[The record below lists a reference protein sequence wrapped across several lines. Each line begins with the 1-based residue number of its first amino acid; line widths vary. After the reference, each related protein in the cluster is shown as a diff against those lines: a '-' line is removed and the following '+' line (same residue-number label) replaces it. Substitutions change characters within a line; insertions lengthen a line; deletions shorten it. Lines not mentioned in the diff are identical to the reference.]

1 MNTQI
6 YNPLKAR
13 LTNIANYAKVTFKN
27 DKPAQRQAINEEFH
41 FVVLELD
48 TLLLKEKIS
57 EKKQI
62 QLLKWLENYACKLHP
77 KK

>member
-1 MNTQI
+1 MKKQL

-27 DKPAQRQAINEEFH
+27 DKPAQRQLINDEFNS
-41 FVVLELD
+41 VVIELD
-48 TLLLKEKIS
+48 TLLFQEKIS